1 MFGSTL
7 NFKALMILSPLMA
20 GDSSIKDRINAA
32 FGFLRNSTKICNTD
46 IIKSQAMLYALAD
59 KFLDAIDLEK
69 LKKEISMTRLG
80 QMILED
86 AINDTLKKRIKI
98 KLEKGKNIEEIAEE
112 LEETPE
118 LIKEL
123 IESL

>member
-1 MFGSTL
+1 
-7 NFKALMILSPLMA
+7 
-20 GDSSIKDRINAA
+20 
-32 FGFLRNSTKICNTD
+32 
-46 IIKSQAMLYALAD
+46 MLYALAD

-69 LKKEISMTRLG
+69 LKEEISMTRLG
-80 QMILED
+80 QMIWED

-123 IESL
+123 IE